1 MNIRIAIVLSFVA
14 GFVDT
19 ATFVG
24 ARGVFSAH
32 VTGNFVLF
40 SVAAIRGLKE
50 IDYLK
55 IFLFVPFVM
64 AVGAVARYYT
74 NRQITH
80 QSEKK
85 LLLTSAGLLLV
96 PAFYFLNLTI
106 LKDDLWDVSNLFIMM
121 PVLAM
126 GIQNALYRITN
137 PTDPMTTVMTG
148 NVTSMIIEA
157 ITKGFT
163 TRFKSFAS
171 VILGFTIGCFVAAW
185 SVLHYSLGALIIPA
199 LMLIIYALTLKDS
212 STATR

>member
-1 MNIRIAIVLSFVA
+1 MNARVAILLSFIA
-14 GFVDT
+14 GFADT

-40 SVAAIRGLKE
+40 SVAVMRGLKE

-55 IFLFVPFVM
+55 IFLFLPFVL
-64 AVGAVARYYT
+64 AVAAVAKLYGKK
-74 NRQITH
+74 QVSVH
-80 QSEKK
+80 CEKR
-85 LLLTSAGLLLV
+85 LLLVSAALLLV
-96 PAFYFLNLTI
+96 PAIYFMNVTV

-126 GIQNALYRITN
+126 GIQNALYRIIN

-148 NVTSMIIEA
+148 NVTSMMIEV

-163 TRFKSFAS
+163 ARFISFAN
-171 VILGFTIGCFVAAW
+171 VILGFSVGCFVAAW
-185 SVLHYSLGALIIPA
+185 SVTHFSLASLMIPA
-199 LMLIIYALTLKDS
+199 LVLTIYAFTKKDQQ
-212 STATR
+212 